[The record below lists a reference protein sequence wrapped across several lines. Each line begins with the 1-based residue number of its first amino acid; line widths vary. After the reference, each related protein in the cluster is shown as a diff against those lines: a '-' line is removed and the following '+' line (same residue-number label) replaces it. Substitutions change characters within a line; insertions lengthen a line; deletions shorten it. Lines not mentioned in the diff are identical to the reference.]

1 MQVAIP
7 ETMKAVVIEDGK
19 AVVKEGVP
27 IPELEEGFVL
37 IKTLAVAGN
46 PTDWA
51 HIDYKV
57 GPQGSILGCDAA
69 GQIVKLG
76 PAVDPKDFSIGDYI
90 YGFIHGSSVRFPS
103 NGAFAEY
110 SAISTVVAYKSPN
123 ELKFLGED
131 VLPAG
136 PVRSLEG
143 AATIPVSLTTAGLV
157 LTYNLGLDL
166 KWKPSTPQRNGPILL
181 WGGATAVGQ
190 SLIQLANK
198 LNGFTKIIVVASRKH
213 EKLLKEYGAD
223 ELFDYHDIDVV
234 EHIKHK
240 YNNIS
245 YLVDCV
251 ANQNTLQQVY
261 KCAADKQDATV
272 VELTNLTEENVKKE
286 NRRQNVTIDRTR
298 LYSIGGHEVPFGGIT
313 FPADPEARRAATEF
327 VKFIN
332 PKISDGQIHHIP
344 ARVYKNGLYDVP
356 HILEDIKIGKNSG
369 EKLVAVL
376 N

>member
-1 MQVAIP
+1 MSTLIP
-7 ETMKAVVIEDGK
+7 ETMKAVVIENGK

-27 IPELEEGFVL
+27 IPKLEEGFVL
-37 IKTLAVAGN
+37 IKTFAVAGN

-51 HIDYKV
+51 HIEYKV
-57 GPQGSILGCDAA
+57 GPPGSILGCDAA
-69 GQIVKLG
+69 GQVVELG
-76 PAVDPKDFSIGDYI
+76 PGVNPEDFSVGDYI

-110 SAISTVVAYKSPN
+110 SAISTAFAYKSFN
-123 ELKFLGED
+123 GLKLCGENS
-131 VLPAG
+131 LPSG

-157 LTYNLGLDL
+157 LTNNLGLSL
-166 KWKPSTPQRNGPILL
+166 EWEPSTPQRDHPILL
-181 WGGATAVGQ
+181 WGGATSLGQ
-190 SLIQLANK
+190 LIIQLAKK

-213 EKLLKEYGAD
+213 EEQLKEYGAD
-223 ELFDYHDIDVV
+223 ELFDYHDFDVV
-234 EHIKHK
+234 EQIKKK
-240 YNNIS
+240 YKNIP

-261 KCAADKQDATV
+261 KCAADKLDATI
-272 VELTNLTEENVKKE
+272 VELTNLGEENVEKE
-286 NRRQNVTIDRTR
+286 NRRLNVTIDKTR
-298 LYSIGGHEVPFGGIT
+298 LYAIGGHEIPFGGVV
-313 FPADPEARRAATEF
+313 FPADPEARTAAIKF

-332 PKISDGQIHHIP
+332 PRINDGKIHHIP
-344 ARVYKNGLYDVP
+344 VKIYKNGLYDIP
-356 HILEDIKIGKNSG
+356 HIIEDIKKGKNSG

>member
-90 YGFIHGSSVRFPS
+90 YGFIHGSS
-103 NGAFAEY
+103 
-110 SAISTVVAYKSPN
+110 
-123 ELKFLGED
+123 D

-234 EHIKHK
+234 EQIKHK

-313 FPADPEARRAATEF
+313 FPADPEARRAVTEF